1 MKQLD
6 KVLMLVTMGGD
17 LSEEIRQQQVAAMKV
32 VMLGDRIGERAKT
45 KEMIVFDRM
54 SQDYPVREVN
64 YSKNLK
70 RAYLL
75 GKEF

>member
-54 SQDYPVREVN
+54 SRDYPVREVN
-64 YSKNLK
+64 YSKT
-70 RAYLL
+70 
-75 GKEF
+75 

>member
-1 MKQLD
+1 
-6 KVLMLVTMGGD
+6 MLVTMGGD

-54 SQDYPVREVN
+54 SRDYPVREVN
-64 YSKNLK
+64 YLKNLK

>member
-1 MKQLD
+1 
-6 KVLMLVTMGGD
+6 
-17 LSEEIRQQQVAAMKV
+17 MKV

-54 SQDYPVREVN
+54 SRDYPVREVN

>member
-54 SQDYPVREVN
+54 SRDYPVREVN